1 MTDPSPLKPK
11 KSGRVGPA
19 PTVISSNLKTMRK
32 VKAADAE
39 AAPET
44 PGGPAKKYKVKAK
57 PEKALSATEKMRA
70 RAEAEERQKGQR
82 LTDLSVKEQSY
93 VAATLGK
100 LLKKISRPRVRLV
113 HPKAIEMC
121 DALGLGQWHLR
132 ILKEKFEEIDVDNS
146 GNIDPE
152 EFFESM
158 DEARSMLTDELFRV
172 MDLDGNQRIEFDE
185 FVAVSLVYCM
195 YTKDDILKFCF
206 DLFDLDSGG
215 TIDEKEFI
223 EMCKNVNS
231 GDPLFTGNFRNALLS
246 FDLNADGLIDFDEFK
261 ALNDRY
267 PLVLHPAFRMQD
279 KLQKNTLGEHVWV
292 KVMENVAHHMR
303 IAEYTEREGEPPP
316 RSPLEAF
323 VERYFA
329 ACGFGH
335 PAVDLDFLAAQA
347 KAKAPKKKDDDSD
360 DDDDDKGDGGEQKE
374 GEPAPPPPA

>member
-44 PGGPAKKYKVKAK
+44 PSGPAKKYRVKAK
-57 PEKALSATEKMRA
+57 PEKVLSATEKMRA

-121 DALGLGQWHLR
+121 NALGLGQWHLR

-158 DEARSMLTDELFRV
+158 DEQEKGDSTSLQRECSARARSGNSTHASRPFR
-172 MDLDGNQRIEFDE
+172 
-185 FVAVSLVYCM
+185 
-195 YTKDDILKFCF
+195 
-206 DLFDLDSGG
+206 
-215 TIDEKEFI
+215 
-223 EMCKNVNS
+223 EMIARPKIS
-231 GDPLFTGNFRNALLS
+231 RN
-246 FDLNADGLIDFDEFK
+246 EWK
-261 ALNDRY
+261 
-267 PLVLHPAFRMQD
+267 
-279 KLQKNTLGEHVWV
+279 T
-292 KVMENVAHHMR
+292 
-303 IAEYTEREGEPPP
+303 AEI
-316 RSPLEAF
+316 
-323 VERYFA
+323 
-329 ACGFGH
+329 
-335 PAVDLDFLAAQA
+335 
-347 KAKAPKKKDDDSD
+347 
-360 DDDDDKGDGGEQKE
+360 
-374 GEPAPPPPA
+374 